1 MLHGGITGDGAEG
14 GGDLKRNLW
23 SLEGVAETALFSIQ
37 VVIVEFLT
45 KREQTSELYLF
56 ETWFFTDCV
65 ELSILSQQQQFVR
78 KSGTQT
84 TVGGLFQQAGCYGAL
99 SWG

>member
-1 MLHGGITGDGAEG
+1 M
-14 GGDLKRNLW
+14 
-23 SLEGVAETALFSIQ
+23 EGVAETALFSIH

-65 ELSILSQQQQFVR
+65 TLLLANFVKRQQKNKCGVVCGGFVKIRSVFFSRGSARCLS
-78 KSGTQT
+78 
-84 TVGGLFQQAGCYGAL
+84 GG
-99 SWG
+99 